1 VEGWRK
7 DACQAGGWAD
17 RMLDRRSRRS
27 NRTRGAGG
35 GLVGGGRQSRVK
47 RVTAALTVFI
57 NYSLNKFCYKAL

>member
-27 NRTRGAGG
+27 RRSRT
-35 GLVGGGRQSRVK
+35 SPK
-47 RVTAALTVFI
+47 
-57 NYSLNKFCYKAL
+57 